1 MPIYLFFNYNY
12 KLYYY
17 IINNMVEINYYSKY
31 LKYKQKYLKQKN
43 LQIGGEK
50 INITIV
56 VKTIN
61 LTPPPIFKV
70 ITFKDI
76 EINDTEILKDNL
88 DLFLY
93 GKNIKIQS
101 YAVDK
106 LQKEKG
112 TEGTEGT
119 DGTDGTARTITNNLD
134 LRKSFKE
141 LNIINNGVI
150 IISEKKKIKINVVVK
165 KIDKQVP
172 LAYNQTTIESLFFN
186 NTDSLYMI
194 FKRLLDSSYLTGSII
209 DFKYSD
215 FEILLEQKVLDGKKT
230 FLENGINDNETI
242 TISEKKKIIILTII
256 IKGNSDVS
264 YKDQQFDSTNKI
276 VDAIQE
282 WLISKKIDNIK
293 KFSVDRKVN
302 YISDGGSGFEEIKD
316 INKTFYN
323 LGFTPN
329 GEELLITNK

>member
-1 MPIYLFFNYNY
+1 
-12 KLYYY
+12 
-17 IINNMVEINYYSKY
+17 MVEIDYYSKY

-50 INITIV
+50 INITIL

-61 LTPPPIFKV
+61 LTPPPIFNV
-70 ITFKDI
+70 ITFSNI

-88 DLFLY
+88 DLFLNK
-93 GKNIKIQS
+93 KNIKIQS
-101 YAVDK
+101 YAVVK
-106 LQKEKG
+106 LQKEK
-112 TEGTEGT
+112 ET
-119 DGTDGTARTITNNLD
+119 DRTTRTITNNLD

-172 LAYNQTTIESLFFN
+172 LAYNQTTINSLSFN
-186 NTDSLYMI
+186 NTDSLNMI
-194 FKRLLDSSYLTGSII
+194 FKRLLDSSYLTGSI
-209 DFKYSD
+209 SD

-276 VDAIQE
+276 VEAIQE
-282 WLISKKIDNIK
+282 WLISKKINNIK
-293 KFSVDRKVN
+293 KFYVDRKIN
-302 YISDGGSGFEEIKD
+302 YISDRGSDFEKITD
-316 INKTFYN
+316 INITFDK

-329 GEELLITNK
+329 GEELLITNIE

>member
-1 MPIYLFFNYNY
+1 
-12 KLYYY
+12 
-17 IINNMVEINYYSKY
+17 MVEINYYSKY

-50 INITIV
+50 INITIL

-61 LTPPPIFKV
+61 LTPPPIFNV
-70 ITFKDI
+70 ITFSNI

-88 DLFLY
+88 DLFLNK
-93 GKNIKIQS
+93 KNIKIQS
-101 YAVDK
+101 YAVVK
-106 LQKEKG
+106 LQKEK
-112 TEGTEGT
+112 ET
-119 DGTDGTARTITNNLD
+119 DRTTRTITNNLD

-172 LAYNQTTIESLFFN
+172 LAYNQTTINSLSFN
-186 NTDSLYMI
+186 NTDSLNMI
-194 FKRLLDSSYLTGSII
+194 FKRLLDSSYLTGSI
-209 DFKYSD
+209 SD

-276 VDAIQE
+276 VEAIQE
-282 WLISKKIDNIK
+282 WLISKKINNIK
-293 KFSVDRKVN
+293 KFYVDRKIN
-302 YISDGGSGFEEIKD
+302 YISDRGSDFEKITD
-316 INKTFYN
+316 INITFDK

-329 GEELLITNK
+329 GEELLITNIE

>member
-1 MPIYLFFNYNY
+1 
-12 KLYYY
+12 
-17 IINNMVEINYYSKY
+17 MVEINYYSKY

-61 LTPPPIFKV
+61 LTPPHNFTV
-70 ITFKDI
+70 ITFSNI
-76 EINDTEILKDNL
+76 EINDTEILNDNL
-88 DLFLY
+88 DLFLK
-93 GKNIKIQS
+93 GKNIIIQS
-101 YAVDK
+101 YAVEK
-106 LQKEKG
+106 LQKEK
-112 TEGTEGT
+112 
-119 DGTDGTARTITNNLD
+119 GTDGTARTISNNLD

-186 NTDSLYMI
+186 NTDSLNMI

-209 DFKYSD
+209 NFKFSD
-215 FEILLEQKVLDGKKT
+215 FEILLKQKVLDGKKT

-242 TISEKKKIIILTII
+242 TISEKNKIIILTII

-276 VDAIQE
+276 VKAIQE
-282 WLISKKIDNIK
+282 WLISKKIYNIK
-293 KFSVDRKVN
+293 KFSVDRKIN
-302 YISDGGSGFEEIKD
+302 YISDRRSNFEEIKD
-316 INKTFYN
+316 INNTFFN

-329 GEELLITNK
+329 GEELLIKNIE